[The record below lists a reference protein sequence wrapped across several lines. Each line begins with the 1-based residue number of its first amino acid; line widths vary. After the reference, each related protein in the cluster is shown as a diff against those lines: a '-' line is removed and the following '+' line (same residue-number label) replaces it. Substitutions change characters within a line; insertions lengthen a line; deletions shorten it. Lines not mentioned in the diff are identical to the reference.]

1 VRTQMAGRD
10 RAGQRLSRGRRAG
23 RRSSLVTDGRVA
35 GSRSEQEPDSD
46 RQSETSHVS

>member
-1 VRTQMAGRD
+1 VPEGRI
-10 RAGQRLSRGRRAG
+10 
-23 RRSSLVTDGRVA
+23 A